1 VTKIDAL
8 QKKLPFSVD
17 AEQSVLGSIIIDP
30 NCFDDVAQIIL
41 ADDFYIDD
49 HRRMYEIMLEFNV
62 NNKTLDLVTLIN
74 ELVNKD
80 IYPDE
85 AEARSYIGMIL
96 DRVPTAKN
104 AKDYASIV
112 RDKSVL
118 RKLIFA
124 AEDIE
129 KAAFT
134 EGEDVRAVVDYAEK
148 KIYEIAGNNERHDF
162 VHIGEVLKKTY
173 DHLKE
178 LRETSSDELV
188 GVKTGFSTLDS
199 YVMGLNKGELIVVGA
214 RPGVGKTSFTLNL
227 ATNIAKKT
235 KKAVCMFSL
244 EMSNEELV
252 RRIVSSEAL
261 IESEKLLKGDLD
273 ADDWEK
279 LAMTASTL
287 SECDI
292 FIDDTSSVSITGMK
306 AKLRRVK
313 NLGLVVIDYLQ
324 LMQGDKI
331 GGDQSRV
338 NVIREIT
345 RGLKIMAKELGVPVI
360 ICSQL
365 TRSSEKEKEKRR
377 PMLSDLRESGSIE
390 QDADMVIFL
399 SRDYYGE
406 DPEKANLVDV
416 IVAKNRKGQ
425 TGTVQMSWLGQY
437 TRFSTLEEAE
447 PYSGS
452 YSF

>member
-1 VTKIDAL
+1 MTKIDAL
-8 QKKLPFSVD
+8 QRKLPFSVE
-17 AEQSVLGSIIIDP
+17 AEQSVLGSILIDP
-30 NCFDDVAQIIL
+30 NCFDEVAQILL

-49 HRRMYEIMLEFNV
+49 HRRVYEVMLDFNL

-85 AEARSYIGMIL
+85 AEARSYIGIIL
-96 DRVPTAKN
+96 ERVPTAKN

-112 RDKSVL
+112 RDKSIL
-118 RKLIFA
+118 RKLITA
-124 AEDIE
+124 SEEIQR
-129 KAAFT
+129 AAFT
-134 EGEDVRAVVDYAEK
+134 EGEDVSAVVDFAER

-162 VHIGEVLKKTY
+162 VHIGEVLRKTY
-173 DHLKE
+173 DRLKDLQE
-178 LRETSSDELV
+178 KKSDELV

-235 KKAVCMFSL
+235 KKAVCIFSL
-244 EMSNEELV
+244 EMSDEDLV
-252 RRIVSSEAL
+252 RRILSSEAL

-279 LAMTASTL
+279 LAMAASTL
-287 SECDI
+287 SECDV
-292 FIDDTSSVSITGMK
+292 FIDDTSSASITSMK

-313 NLGLVVIDYLQ
+313 NLGLVVVDYLQ
-324 LMQGDKI
+324 LMQGDKL
-331 GGDQSRV
+331 GGDQNRV
-338 NVIREIT
+338 NIISEIT
-345 RGLKIMAKELGVPVI
+345 RGLKVMAKELGVPVI

-365 TRSSEKEKEKRR
+365 SRTSEKEKERRR

-390 QDADMVIFL
+390 QDADMVLFL

-406 DPEKANLVDV
+406 DPEKANLVDI

-437 TRFSTLEEAE
+437 TKFSTLEEAE